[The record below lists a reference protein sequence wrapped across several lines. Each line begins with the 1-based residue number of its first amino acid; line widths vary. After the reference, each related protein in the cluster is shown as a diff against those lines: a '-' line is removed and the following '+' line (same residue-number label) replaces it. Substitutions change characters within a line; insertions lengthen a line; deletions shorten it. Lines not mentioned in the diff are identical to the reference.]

1 MSNTSRRKFAPDFK
15 AKVSLAS
22 VKEQQT
28 IEEICKKYDLHPS
41 QVNTW
46 KKQFLSEASVVFERP
61 AKKETDERDETDE
74 LIQKLYAKIGE
85 LNISNDFL
93 KKKLF

>member
-15 AKVSLAS
+15 AKVSLAA

-41 QVNTW
+41 QVNAW
-46 KKQFLSEASVVFERP
+46 KKQFLSEASVVFERT
-61 AKKETDERDETDE
+61 AKKEPDEKDE

-93 KKKLF
+93 KKKLC